1 MAERTGRAQ
10 GIKGAGRRTAIA
22 AGFDGPTVT
31 VTATEAKNQFGP
43 LLESAMQG
51 QAVLIT
57 RHDVPKAVLLSVE
70 EFESLVRGQRPNMES
85 LSAEFDALLAEMQ
98 SPASVRAMKAA
109 FEASPAELG
118 RAAVAYA
125 KRRR

>member
-1 MAERTGRAQ
+1 MAERRVKEQ
-10 GIKGAGRRTAIA
+10 GTRG
-22 AGFDGPTVT
+22 TVT

-43 LLESAMQG
+43 LLESAMHG
-51 QAVLIT
+51 RAVVIT
-57 RHDVPKAVLLSVE
+57 KHDMPKAVLLSVE
-70 EFESLVRGQRPNMES
+70 EYESLVRGQRPNMES

-98 SPASVRAMKAA
+98 SPSNVRAMKAA